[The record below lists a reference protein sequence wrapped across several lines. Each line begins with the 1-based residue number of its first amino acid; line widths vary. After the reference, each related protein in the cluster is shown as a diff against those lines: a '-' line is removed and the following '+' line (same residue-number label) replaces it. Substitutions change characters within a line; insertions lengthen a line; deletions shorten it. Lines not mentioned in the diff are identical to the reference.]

1 MAVRRR
7 KAAKG
12 SGGSK
17 GDATKTMS
25 NRKQGAQHPTSTTD
39 PPIYLRRYPML
50 FAAIL
55 FPVLSVLLLRG
66 DFRISGN
73 VGSSEGVKGIISSD
87 GASTSAAEPKSP
99 KDIVEAIYVGDAYD
113 VLATYPHDPN
123 AFTQGLTYFGG
134 RLYEGTGLNGA
145 SELRELEMTPQGKSA
160 ITGNILQSTKL
171 DEKYFGE
178 GIAHYHDADGNER
191 IIQMTWQ
198 EQTGFIYD
206 AKTFEKL
213 KEFRYETKTNEG
225 WGITYDASKR
235 EFIVSD
241 GSDYIFFWDR
251 DTLHEKRRVQVT
263 LRQLLNNGDGDDG
276 EETKIS
282 KRPVQHINELE
293 MVDGLVFA
301 NIWYQDVLVAI
312 DPVDGQ
318 VVKVYDFSKLYT
330 KRSPDA
336 DCFNGVSVSDKKD
349 ELLVTGKNWPSMY
362 RIKLS
367 AQ

>member
-17 GDATKTMS
+17 GDTSNTM
-25 NRKQGAQHPTSTTD
+25 NKQGAQQPTTATE
-39 PPIYLRRYPML
+39 PPFYLRRYPML
-50 FAAIL
+50 FVAIL
-55 FPVLSVLLLRG
+55 FPILSVLLFKG

-73 VGSSEGVKGIISSD
+73 IGISEGVKGIISSD
-87 GASTSAAEPKSP
+87 GTTSEPKSP
-99 KDIVEAIYVGDAYD
+99 KDIVEDIYVGDAYD

-134 RLYEGTGLNGA
+134 RLYEGTGLNGE
-145 SELRELEMTPQGKSA
+145 SELRQLEMTPHGSKSA
-160 ITGNILQSTKL
+160 DVTGNILQSTKL

-191 IIQMTWQ
+191 IIQITWR
-198 EQTGFIYD
+198 EQNGFIYD

-225 WGITYDASKR
+225 WGITFDASKR

-251 DTLHEKRRVQVT
+251 DTLQEKRRVQVT
-263 LRQLLNNGDGDDG
+263 LRQLLNNGDGDK
-276 EETKIS
+276 EPQIS
-282 KRPVQHINELE
+282 KRPVQYINELE

-318 VVKVYDFSKLYT
+318 VVKVIDFFQIIQET
-330 KRSPDA
+330 KPG
-336 DCFNGVSVSDKKD
+336 C
-349 ELLVTGKNWPSMY
+349 
-362 RIKLS
+362 
-367 AQ
+367 